1 MTQDRPAL
9 PETLALSTEVEEDF
23 VSPLTAMRGAL
34 EILRDHPD
42 LTPDERR
49 QFVEMALDR
58 CGHLEA
64 AVRRLA
70 TTVYAA
76 ASRVEADPPDA
87 APFGSEASAE
97 DLARI
102 RFDAEHDL
110 AEVDLSGFVFDGSG
124 AVNAFYDLLDRQVA
138 RTGRTWHFI
147 VNYQGCAIWPEAWVA
162 FAHRAKRV
170 QATYADATV
179 RYASADD
186 AHSRT
191 ADAAD
196 PDFVTS
202 REAAIARIAEIRAAT

>member
-1 MTQDRPAL
+1 MVEDRPT
-9 PETLALSTEVEEDF
+9 PPVTLALSTEVEEGF

-42 LTPDERR
+42 LPADERR
-49 QFVEMALDR
+49 HFVDMALDR

-76 ASRVEADPPDA
+76 ANRVEAEAQPA
-87 APFGSEASAE
+87 APAGTAE
-97 DLARI
+97 DLARVH
-102 RFDAEHDL
+102 FNAEDDL
-110 AEVDLSGFVFDGSG
+110 MEIDLSGIVFDGSD

-138 RTGRTWHFI
+138 ATGRRWHCI
-147 VNYQGCAIWPEAWVA
+147 VNYQNCAIWPEAWVA
-162 FAHRAKRV
+162 FAHRAKRAQV
-170 QATYADATV
+170 TYADATV

-196 PDFVTS
+196 PNFVTS
-202 REAAIARIAEIRAAT
+202 RAAAIARIAEIRTAT

>member
-1 MTQDRPAL
+1 MAQDRPAQ

-34 EILRDHPD
+34 EILRDHSD
-42 LTPDERR
+42 LTLDERR
-49 QFVEMALDR
+49 HFVDMALDR
-58 CGHLEA
+58 CSHLEA

-76 ASRVEADPPDA
+76 ANRTEADTPDA
-87 APFGSEASAE
+87 ASAVSEASDE

-102 RFDAEHDL
+102 RFNAEHDL

-138 RTGRTWHFI
+138 ATGRTWHFI
-147 VNYQGCAIWPEAWVA
+147 VNYQDCAIWPEAWVA

-179 RYASADD
+179 RYAGAND

-191 ADAAD
+191 ADASD
-196 PDFVTS
+196 PNFVTS
-202 REAAIARIAEIRAAT
+202 RAEAIARIAEIRAAT